1 MAPKKKPQKSLL
13 NEGTI
18 RRMMKLAD
26 IPELSDSFIAETTK
40 GERTESGELAYE
52 DPSRGERITTGKH
65 RGEIAYADPSKGEKI
80 TTGHTKGEEAYG
92 SPSKG
97 EHKKGGGL
105 AYMEEESEEESEL
118 HATEDELGAEDEVAD
133 EEGAE
138 LDAEPATGEAEI
150 TPEAAQAIV
159 DLAASLEASG
169 ALEGEAEAEEEVA
182 VADIGGGEVEAEE
195 EVEEIEEALTKLG
208 IEVVDD
214 RLINETV
221 RKRVVARLLKEKKAR
236 DKERTINTLVDNIFA
251 RLQKRSK

>member
-1 MAPKKKPQKSLL
+1 MAPKKKPQKPLL
-13 NEGTI
+13 AESTV
-18 RRMMKLAD
+18 RRMMKLAN
-26 IPELSDSFIAETTK
+26 IPSLSDGFVNERFGRFSETDE
-40 GERTESGELAYE
+40 GERTARGELAYE
-52 DPSRGERITTGKH
+52 DPSKGERITQGDTV
-65 RGEIAYADPSKGEKI
+65 
-80 TTGHTKGEEAYG
+80 GEEAYEG
-92 SPSKG
+92 PSKG

-105 AYMEEESEEESEL
+105 AYMQEEDEEAEL
-118 HATEDELGAEDEVAD
+118 EATEDELGAEDEVAD
-133 EEGAE
+133 EEADE

-169 ALEGEAEAEEEVA
+169 ALEGEVEAEEEVA
-182 VADIGGGEVEAEE
+182 VADIGGGEFEAEE

-214 RLINETV
+214 HLINEAV

-236 DKERTINTLVDNIFA
+236 DKERTINTLVDNIFV